1 MAAVSLMLPFG
12 ADTFTCGEVTE
23 VFDCSWVYVQ
33 QMQAHSNFTTSLS
46 WKLLEYSV
54 AGYLLV
60 TEVPNKLLIYH

>member
-12 ADTFTCGEVTE
+12 VDTFTCGEVTE

-46 WKLLEYSV
+46 WEQLEYSI
-54 AGYLLV
+54 AGCLLV
-60 TEVPNKLLIYH
+60 TEVTKKLLIYH